1 MEITSYLCIYNAEL
15 YFMDIDPV
23 TILESCGIKPTVNRI
38 LVVKELAKS
47 SRPVNL
53 AYLEAELCT
62 MDKASIFRVLEL
74 LAEKDV
80 VHVIE
85 DGSRSLKYELCQ
97 GGANHS
103 LSDHH
108 VHFYC
113 DSCRE
118 TFCFES
124 VKIPAID
131 IPEGFRP
138 RAVNYVL
145 KGLCPKCGAK

>member
-1 MEITSYLCIYNAEL
+1 ME
-15 YFMDIDPV
+15 IDPV
-23 TILESCGIKPTVNRI
+23 TILESCGIKPTANRI

-53 AYLEAELCT
+53 AYLETELCT
-62 MDKASIFRVLEL
+62 MDKTSIFRVLEL
-74 LAEKDV
+74 LAEKNM

-103 LSDHH
+103 FADQH

-113 DSCRE
+113 DSCKE

-124 VKIPAID
+124 VRVPEID
-131 IPEGFRP
+131 IPAGFRP

-145 KGLCPKCGAK
+145 KGLCPKCSRE